1 MPPSMAKHKGLLLMN
16 ELSHDRQAGVMEF
29 HDYAAMAEKEG
40 IIALGGWQ
48 GMAWIAL
55 LEQWV

>member
-1 MPPSMAKHKGLLLMN
+1 MAKHKGLLLMN